1 LELDASTI
9 ETLTSLG
16 LTVNQA
22 KVYLALTNYERA
34 KPGEIAKKTFCGRP
48 EVYRTL
54 NELFEKGL
62 VERVLAVPACFK
74 AIRLDQGIEIL
85 LKERETEL
93 KKDQN
98 NIREFL
104 YKFKRTKEIQDE
116 IISDFLSVSNPNYI
130 QDRVNQSIDDS
141 IINIDFLMPWERF
154 IRATFSRYNYSLE
167 EAIGRKVKIRFILD
181 KPPQKIEAHTPQQKK
196 LMKAFKIKFI
206 PQIPKAV
213 CGIFDQKESYVLT
226 NPTVDLKEAKFLW
239 TNNQSVTS
247 LLQDYFNRL
256 WADAQLPK

>member
-1 LELDASTI
+1 LESNASTI
-9 ETLTSLG
+9 ETLTILG

-34 KPGEIAKKTFCGRP
+34 KPGEIAKKTGCCRP

-85 LKERETEL
+85 LKERENEL

-104 YKFKRTKEIQDE
+104 YKFQRTKEIQDE
-116 IISDFLSVSNPNYI
+116 INSDFLSVSNPNYI
-130 QDRVNQSIDDS
+130 
-141 IINIDFLMPWERF
+141 
-154 IRATFSRYNYSLE
+154 LE
-167 EAIGRKVKIRFILD
+167 
-181 KPPQKIEAHTPQQKK
+181 
-196 LMKAFKIKFI
+196 
-206 PQIPKAV
+206 
-213 CGIFDQKESYVLT
+213 
-226 NPTVDLKEAKFLW
+226 
-239 TNNQSVTS
+239 
-247 LLQDYFNRL
+247 
-256 WADAQLPK
+256 